1 MGKLTAESIG
11 EVDIPLSVKL
21 KWHLQGNHYPP
32 VHEVFV
38 PLCEQVIAC
47 ANAGE
52 WDTVLDMPN
61 GLSRTVAFIV
71 ENLHLEP
78 FCDDTDG
85 AY

>member
-1 MGKLTAESIG
+1 MGKLFTESI
-11 EVDIPLSVKL
+11 ERVDIPLGVKL
-21 KWHLQGNHYPP
+21 KWHLQFNHYPP

-52 WDTVLDMPN
+52 WNAVLDMPN
-61 GLSRTVAFIV
+61 GLSRTVAYIV

-78 FCDDTDG
+78 FCDNLDG

>member
-1 MGKLTAESIG
+1 VGKLFTESI
-11 EVDIPLSVKL
+11 EQVDIPLGVKL
-21 KWHLQGNHYPP
+21 KWHLQFNHYPP

-52 WDTVLDMPN
+52 WNAVLDMPN
-61 GLSRTVAFIV
+61 GLSRTVAYIV

-78 FCDDTDG
+78 FCDNLDG

>member
-1 MGKLTAESIG
+1 MGKLFTESI
-11 EVDIPLSVKL
+11 EQVDIPLGVKL
-21 KWHLQGNHYPP
+21 KWHLQFNHYPP

-52 WDTVLDMPN
+52 WSAVLDMPN
-61 GLSRTVAFIV
+61 GLSRTVAYIV

-78 FCDDTDG
+78 FCDNLDG

>member
-1 MGKLTAESIG
+1 MGKLFTESI
-11 EVDIPLSVKL
+11 EQVDIPLGVKL
-21 KWHLQGNHYPP
+21 KWHLQFNHYPP
-32 VHEVFV
+32 VPEVFV

-52 WDTVLDMPN
+52 WNAVLDMPN
-61 GLSRTVAFIV
+61 GLSRTVAYIV

-78 FCDDTDG
+78 FCDNLDG